1 MTHASSYTRVPEP
14 GEYVAFEPAENDFP
28 LAGHPA
34 THRDPNG
41 PPDFAAIRD
50 HPDFVALRRRIVRF
64 VFPVSG
70 LFLAWYL
77 TYVLLAAYAPGL
89 MGHRVTGS
97 VTVGLLLG
105 LSQFVTTV
113 AIMLWYARFTRK
125 NVDPKIAALRR
136 AAGEK
141 DHER

>member
-1 MTHASSYTRVPEP
+1 MTHASSFTRAPEP
-14 GEYVAFEPAENDFP
+14 GDYVAFEPVENDFP
-28 LAGHPA
+28 AVAHPA
-34 THRDPNG
+34 GPPG
-41 PPDFAAIRD
+41 PPDFAALRE
-50 HPDFVALRRRIVRF
+50 HPDFVLVRRRIIRF

-89 MGHRVTGS
+89 MAHRVTGS

-105 LSQFVTTV
+105 LSQFVSTV

-125 NVDPKIAALRR
+125 NVDPKIAELRA
-136 AAGEK
+136 AAGEN
-141 DHER
+141 RS

>member
-1 MTHASSYTRVPEP
+1 MTHASSFTRAPEP
-14 GEYVAFEPAENDFP
+14 GEYVAFEPRENDFSVEP
-28 LAGHPA
+28 LPA
-34 THRDPNG
+34 APDG
-41 PPDFAAIRD
+41 PPDFAAIRE
-50 HPDFVALRRRIVRF
+50 HPDFVLVRRRIARF

-77 TYVLLAAYAPGL
+77 TYVLLAAYAPKF
-89 MGHRVTGS
+89 MAHRVTGS

-105 LSQFVTTV
+105 LSQFATTV
-113 AIMLWYARFTRK
+113 VIMLAYARFTRK

-136 AAGEK
+136 AAGER

>member
-1 MTHASSYTRVPEP
+1 MTHASSFTRAPEP
-14 GEYVAFEPAENDFP
+14 GEYVAFEPLENDFSVE
-28 LAGHPA
+28 AHPA
-34 THRDPNG
+34 APDG
-41 PPDFAAIRD
+41 PPDFAAIRE
-50 HPDFVALRRRIVRF
+50 HPDFVLVRRRITRF
-64 VFPVSG
+64 VFPMAA

-77 TYVLLAAYAPGL
+77 TYVLLAAYAPGF
-89 MGHRVTGS
+89 MAQRVTGS

-113 AIMLWYARFTRK
+113 AIMLAYARFTRK

-136 AAGEK
+136 AAGER

>member
-1 MTHASSYTRVPEP
+1 MTHASSFTRAPEP
-14 GEYVAFEPAENDFP
+14 GEYVAFEPLENDFSVESQP
-28 LAGHPA
+28 VVP
-34 THRDPNG
+34 DG
-41 PPDFAAIRD
+41 PPDFAAIRE
-50 HPDFVALRRRIVRF
+50 HPDFVLVRRRLTRF
-64 VFPVSG
+64 VFPVSA

-77 TYVLLAAYAPGL
+77 TYVLLAAYAPGF
-89 MGHRVTGS
+89 MAHRVTGS

-113 AIMLWYARFTRK
+113 TIMLAYARFTRK

-136 AAGEK
+136 AAGER